1 MAQIVYKPHCSNCG
15 AVINDEIKYIEHV
28 IINKIKNITPI
39 TPIDIFPYKCPYCG
53 KYFDSIII
61 KPPKKEQ

>member
-15 AVINDEIKYIEHV
+15 AVIYDEITYIEYV
-28 IINKIKNITPI
+28 IINKIITY
-39 TPIDIFPYKCPYCG
+39 TTSIDISPYKCPCCG
-53 KYFDSIII
+53 KCFDSIII

>member
-15 AVINDEIKYIEHV
+15 AIIYDEITYIEHV
-28 IINKIKNITPI
+28 IINNKITNI
-39 TPIDIFPYKCPYCG
+39 TPIDIFPYKCPCCG

>member
-15 AVINDEIKYIEHV
+15 AVIYDEITYIEHV

-39 TPIDIFPYKCPYCG
+39 ISPCKCPYCG

-61 KPPKKEQ
+61 KPPKKEHRYE

>member
-15 AVINDEIKYIEHV
+15 AVINDEIKYIEYTERV

-39 TPIDIFPYKCPYCG
+39 DIFPYKCPCCG

>member
-39 TPIDIFPYKCPYCG
+39 NISPYTCPCCG

>member
-15 AVINDEIKYIEHV
+15 AVINDEIKYVEYA
-28 IINKIKNITPI
+28 IINKIKNI
-39 TPIDIFPYKCPYCG
+39 TPIDIFPYKCPCCG

>member
-15 AVINDEIKYIEHV
+15 AVINDEIKYI
-28 IINKIKNITPI
+28 INKIKNITPI
-39 TPIDIFPYKCPYCG
+39 TPIDIYPCKCPCCG

>member
-15 AVINDEIKYIEHV
+15 AVIEDEITYIEHV

-39 TPIDIFPYKCPYCG
+39 DISPISPCKCPYCG

>member
-15 AVINDEIKYIEHV
+15 ATINDEIKYIEHV
-28 IINKIKNITPI
+28 IINKIKNITPN
-39 TPIDIFPYKCPYCG
+39 KCPCCG